1 MGRIRPL
8 VMVLVVT
15 LGVGCGAEPAP
26 PGGTR
31 AVPSTAPSSTALSST
46 ARSSTV
52 FFSPVDG
59 ARLTGRLFG
68 AGATGVVLSNMGDND
83 PAAWEGFA
91 PALADRGLL
100 VLTYSFRYPLR
111 TDAFTP
117 AMARGTVADLTA
129 AVDYL
134 RR

>member
-26 PGGTR
+26 PAGTR
-31 AVPSTAPSSTALSST
+31 AVPSTAPSSTA
-46 ARSSTV
+46 RSSTV
-52 FFSPVDG
+52 FFSTVDG